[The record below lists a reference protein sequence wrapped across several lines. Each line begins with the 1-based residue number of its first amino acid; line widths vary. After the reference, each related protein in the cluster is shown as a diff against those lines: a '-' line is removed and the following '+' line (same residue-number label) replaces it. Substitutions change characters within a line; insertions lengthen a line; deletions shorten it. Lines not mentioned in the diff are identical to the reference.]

1 MASERA
7 TRAEVLERL
16 LLGFHGATV
25 PQEIAALL
33 GEGLSGVAI
42 YPRNFNSPEEL
53 RALADSLRR
62 AAAGPLLIG
71 IDQEGGTQFSLP
83 PPFTAWPSP
92 ADLGRIGNAALVEQV
107 ARAIAVE
114 LRAAGVNTDFAPM
127 LDLAVNPESPVT
139 KGRSFGR
146 APGEVARLGAAFLRG
161 LAAEGVLG
169 CAKHFPGHGDT
180 TLDPH
185 LDLPIF
191 DGTRERLQQEEFVPF
206 AAAIQAHAPM
216 IMTAHILLP
225 KIDPNLPASIS
236 PAVLEG
242 MLRRDLKFGGV
253 ILADDLGMGALAR
266 RYGCGDSAVMT
277 LQAGTDIA
285 MLCHDSS
292 VVPRV
297 IDAVKAALDGGRFA
311 PEKWAA
317 SRAHIAMLRK
327 QISDAEKSAPP
338 LAVIGCRAHRLLA
351 QDAQDRLAKLERD
364 GTTGTPSANKP
375 RR

>member
-1 MASERA
+1 LTGEKT

-16 LLGFHGATV
+16 LLGFHGTAV
-25 PQEIAALL
+25 PKEIAALL
-33 GEGLSGVAI
+33 GGGLSGVAI
-42 YPRNFNSPEEL
+42 YPRNFTSPAEL
-53 RALADSLRR
+53 LALTDELRR
-62 AAAGPLLIG
+62 AAAGPILIG

-92 ADLGRIGNAALVEQV
+92 AQLGRLGDAKLVEEV

-114 LRAAGVNTDFAPM
+114 LRAVGVNADFAPM

-146 APGEVARLGAAFLRG
+146 MPGEVARLGAAFLRG

-191 DGTRERLQQEEFVPF
+191 DGTRARLQQEELVPF
-206 AAAIQAHAPM
+206 AAAIEANAPM

-225 KIDPNLPASIS
+225 KIDSDLPASIS
-236 PAVLEG
+236 PAVLDG
-242 MLRRDLKFGGV
+242 ILRNDLKFIGV
-253 ILADDLGMGALAR
+253 ILADDLGMGALAQ
-266 RYGCGDSAVMT
+266 RYSCGDSAVMT

-285 MLCHDSS
+285 MLCHDTS
-292 VVPRV
+292 VVRGT
-297 IDAVKAALDGGRFA
+297 IDAVTAALENVRFDA
-311 PEKWAA
+311 EKWAA
-317 SRAHIAMLRK
+317 SRMRVAVLRET
-327 QISDAEKSAPP
+327 IRAAEKSAPP
-338 LAVIGCRAHRLLA
+338 LSIIGCRAHQMLA
-351 QDAQDRLAKLERD
+351 QSVRDRVAKLENE
-364 GTTGTPSANKP
+364 GVPSA
-375 RR
+375 

>member
-1 MASERA
+1 VPL
-7 TRAEVLERL
+7 TRKQNAPAEVLERL
-16 LLGFHGATV
+16 LLGFHGTAV

-33 GEGLSGVAI
+33 GGGLSGVAI
-42 YPRNFNSPEEL
+42 YPRNFNSPAEL
-53 RALADSLRR
+53 LALTDALRR
-62 AAAGPLLIG
+62 AAAEPILIG

-92 ADLGRIGNAALVEQV
+92 ADLGRLGDAALVEEV
-107 ARAIAVE
+107 VRAIAIE
-114 LRAAGVNTDFAPM
+114 LRAVGVNTDFAPM

-139 KGRSFGR
+139 SGRSFGR

-191 DGTRERLQQEEFVPF
+191 DGTRERLQREGLVPF
-206 AAAIQAHAPM
+206 VAAIEANVPM

-225 KIDPNLPASIS
+225 KIDADFPASIS
-236 PAVLEG
+236 QIVLHG
-242 MLRRDLKFGGV
+242 MLRRDLKFRGV

-266 RYGCGDSAVMT
+266 RYGSGDSAVLT

-285 MLCHDSS
+285 MLCHDNS
-292 VVPRV
+292 VVPGT
-297 IDAVKAALDGGRFA
+297 IDAVTAALDSGRFDA
-311 PEKWAA
+311 EKWAA
-317 SRAHIAMLRK
+317 SRRSVATLRE
-327 QISDAEKSAPP
+327 QIGAAEKHAPP
-338 LAVIGCRAHRLLA
+338 LAIIGCRAHERLA
-351 QDAQDRLAKLERD
+351 QDIRDRLAKLE
-364 GTTGTPSANKP
+364 
-375 RR
+375 

>member
-1 MASERA
+1 MPAERA
-7 TRAEVLERL
+7 ARAEVIERL
-16 LLGFHGATV
+16 LLGFHGSTV

-33 GEGLSGVAI
+33 GDGLSGVAL
-42 YPRNFNSPEEL
+42 YPRNFSSPAEL
-53 RALADSLRR
+53 RALTDSLRR

-71 IDQEGGTQFSLP
+71 IDQEGGTPYSLP

-92 ADLGRIGNAALVEQV
+92 ADLGHLSNAALVEEV

-114 LRAAGVNTDFAPM
+114 LRAVGVNADFAPM

-146 APGEVARLGAAFLRG
+146 APGEVARLGVAFLRG

-185 LDLPIF
+185 LDLPTF
-191 DGTRERLQQEEFVPF
+191 DGTRERLAREELVPF
-206 AAAIQAHAPM
+206 AAAIEASVPM

-225 KIDPNLPASIS
+225 KIDPNFPASIS
-236 PAVLEG
+236 PAVLDG
-242 MLRRDLKFGGV
+242 MLRRDLKFEGV

-277 LQAGTDIA
+277 LQAGSDIA
-285 MLCHDSS
+285 MLCHDGS
-292 VVPRV
+292 VIPGV
-297 IDAVKAALDGGRFA
+297 IDAVTAALGSGRFDA
-311 PEKWAA
+311 SKWAP
-317 SRAHIAMLRK
+317 SSLRVDKLRQTIAAADRP
-327 QISDAEKSAPP
+327 APP
-338 LAVIGCRAHRLLA
+338 LAIIGCRAHLLLA
-351 QDAQDRLAKLERD
+351 QDIRDRLARL
-364 GTTGTPSANKP
+364 A
-375 RR
+375 